1 MPVYAHHERPTQSR
15 TGMGLALGETG
26 RAPRGWRPEGEA
38 ESPTPLAAAP
48 RKEMKKG
55 SGVEGLG
62 FEEDIYIY
70 TMRVNWTWANF
81 MGQFLDL
88 YGPK

>member
-26 RAPRGWRPEGEA
+26 RAPRGWRPEGET

-70 TMRVNWTWANF
+70 YAC
-81 MGQFLDL
+81 
-88 YGPK
+88 